1 MQINENLFFKIM
13 NKRVEVEINK
23 TIPGQIEG
31 GNKQSAGNIKRA
43 DSITST
49 IYRLFQSSLFFYHT
63 FLSTQ

>member
-1 MQINENLFFKIM
+1 MQMIEYLLFKIM

-31 GNKQSAGNIKRA
+31 GNKQPAGNIKRA
-43 DSITST
+43 YSTFNT
-49 IYRLFQSSLFFYHT
+49 IYRLFQSTRFFYQT